1 MRDDPDFNIL
11 FVSLIEKYRCLFDS
25 SSAEYGNR
33 NIQDRAWDKI
43 AHEVTATGEFTLRC
57 CKILRN
63 WLVLDTAATNEYEK
77 VERCSTGI
85 VYCRCK

>member
-11 FVSLIEKYRCLFDS
+11 FVSLIEKQRCLFDS

-43 AHEVTATGEFTLRC
+43 AHEVSAAGKSTLRS

-63 WLVLDTAATNEYEK
+63 VLVLNTAVIHKYENLMFIGPCIILL
-77 VERCSTGI
+77 VE
-85 VYCRCK
+85 